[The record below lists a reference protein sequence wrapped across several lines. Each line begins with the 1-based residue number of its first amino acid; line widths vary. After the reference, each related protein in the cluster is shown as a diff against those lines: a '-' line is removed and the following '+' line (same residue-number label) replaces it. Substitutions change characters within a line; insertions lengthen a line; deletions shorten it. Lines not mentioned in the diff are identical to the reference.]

1 MVDLPRRLL
10 TSIAFA
16 LLAGLFCVPQDAA
29 VASDPAAPSCAE
41 GPVRSGATILGTPCA
56 DHIVVPA
63 SVARVEAGPGND
75 TIIAAPIATVAQEC
89 GAGCFGG
96 VGSQTIEGGAG
107 NDLIFGQRGND
118 TLRGGP
124 GNDRL
129 YGGIGDDKLEGGDGD
144 DFLYGGFGADAI
156 DGQEGSDTVRGDGT
170 VDQPLRD
177 TGVTGVDTLSYA
189 TGITPGFADAM
200 AGFSYPNFNDYGSF
214 PGVGGERGVYL
225 NLTDGHG
232 DNGIAASGGGVDRIE
247 GQGFERI
254 IGSPFADYIVGTAAS
269 ESIYGGGGA
278 DVIRGEGGEDHLFGG
293 ADGDDLDGGGDSDS
307 ADGGPGTDRCQ
318 EVETAVS
325 CESTT
330 TKAVAPRNPAQ
341 VSAGFMVPSGET
353 GAESQLYVVG
363 STAGET
369 IAATFEGSKVTI
381 ALAGSGFDTESD
393 LNGCTTSGGTATCTL
408 PAGSSLDSVVIA
420 GMGGNDTLAANGF
433 PVTVSPILIG
443 GEGADT
449 ITGGD
454 ASEDV
459 LVDGPGNF
467 EDNLTALGGDDAL
480 LHNGGPDTLRGGNGN
495 DLFLSVSICDGEHLI
510 GEAGVDNSSW
520 ARLNGEAVAARLDQ
534 GIAGQVGPAN
544 TVTCSAGGLVDS
556 MSEIEDLE
564 GSNQDDTLVGN
575 SEKNQLLG
583 HFGADIFYGLAG
595 SDSILANSEDSDAL
609 IDCGEGSDS
618 AVIDIPHPPQYVDPA
633 PIGCESVREG
643 KPDEF
648 EAITELPPV
657 VEPPPPPDRKPPQTK
672 ITRRPARLL
681 SAGARPRRVVFRFT
695 SSERRSSFRCKLD
708 SKPYRVCVSPRSYT
722 VGRGH
727 HVVRIYAID
736 AAGNRDRSPA
746 LFRFQVRPGRS
757 RGAVAARPPTR
768 SAGRSR

>member
-1 MVDLPRRLL
+1 MTDLSRRL
-10 TSIAFA
+10 IPAVA
-16 LLAGLFCVPQDAA
+16 LALWAGLFCLPGGAA
-29 VASDPAAPSCAE
+29 AASGPATPTCVE

-56 DHIVVPA
+56 DHIVAPA
-63 SVARVEAGPGND
+63 SVARVDGGPGND
-75 TIIAAPIATVAQEC
+75 TIVAAPITAAAQEC
-89 GAGCFGG
+89 SGGCFGG

-124 GNDRL
+124 GNDSL
-129 YGGIGDDKLEGGDGD
+129 YGGIGDDKLEGGSGD

-177 TGVTGVDTLSYA
+177 TGLTGVDTLSYA
-189 TGITPGFADAM
+189 TGITPGFFNSMSGFTYPDFSAY
-200 AGFSYPNFNDYGSF
+200 AGFPSEA
-214 PGVGGERGVYL
+214 GERGVYL
-225 NLTDGHG
+225 DLMEGHG
-232 DNGIAASGGGVDRIE
+232 DNGVAASGGGIDRIE

-278 DVIRGEGGEDHLFGG
+278 DVIRGEGGKDRLFGG
-293 ADGDDLDGGGDSDS
+293 ADGDDLDGGGDVGDS

-318 EVETAVS
+318 RVETMAD
-325 CESTT
+325 CEGTE
-330 TKAVAPRNPAQ
+330 TKAVAPRNTAQ
-341 VSAGFMVPSGET
+341 VSAGFMVASGET
-353 GAESQLYVVG
+353 GARSQLYVIG
-363 STAGET
+363 STAADT
-369 IAATFEGSKVTI
+369 ITATYEGSKVTV
-381 ALAGSGFDTESD
+381 ALTGANFDAESALG
-393 LNGCTTSGGTATCTL
+393 LNGCTTSGAAATCTM

-420 GMGGNDTLAANGF
+420 GMGGGDTLVANGF
-433 PVTVSPILIG
+433 PVTVSPIMIG

-467 EDNLTALGGDDAL
+467 ADSLTALGGDDAL
-480 LHNGGPDTLRGGNGN
+480 LHNDGSDTLRGGNGN
-495 DLFLSVSICDGEHLI
+495 DLFLSVSICDGEHLV

-520 ARLNGEAVAARLDQ
+520 ARLNGVAVAARLDQ
-534 GIAGQVGPAN
+534 GLAGRVGPAN
-544 TVTCSAGGLVDS
+544 TVTCSSGSPGS

-564 GSNQDDTLVGN
+564 GSNQDDTLIGN
-575 SEKNQLLG
+575 VANNQLLG
-583 HFGADIFYGLAG
+583 HFGADTLLALAG
-595 SDSILANSEDSDAL
+595 NDLILANSEDSDAL

-633 PIGCESVREG
+633 PIGCENVREG
-643 KPDEF
+643 APNDF
-648 EAITELPPV
+648 ETSTELPPV
-657 VEPPPPPDRKPPQTK
+657 VEPPPPPPVDRKPPPRTK

-681 SAGARPRRVVFRFT
+681 TTGAHRRRVAFRFI
-695 SSERRSSFRCKLD
+695 SSEVGSTFRCKLD
-708 SKPYRVCVSPRSYT
+708 SKPFRACASPRIYT

-727 HVVRIYAID
+727 HAVRIYAID

-746 LFRFQVRPGRS
+746 LFRFQVRR
-757 RGAVAARPPTR
+757 R
-768 SAGRSR
+768 